1 MTSASATPR
10 VLIAEDEPSI
20 VASLEFLMRRS
31 GYETRVAMDGAAA
44 LEEVHAFR
52 PRVVILDVMLP
63 KRSGL
68 DVCREIRARPELA
81 ATRVLMLTARGGVAD
96 LERGMEAG
104 ADGYM
109 VKPFAT
115 QDLLDRVKALIA

>member
-1 MTSASATPR
+1 MSEAPAR
-10 VLIAEDEPSI
+10 VLIADDEPSI
-20 VASLEFLMRRS
+20 VASLEFLMRRN
-31 GYETRVAMDGAAA
+31 GYETRVAVDGAEA
-44 LEEVHAFR
+44 LAQVGQFR

-68 DVCREIRARPELA
+68 DVCREIRARADLRG
-81 ATRVLMLTARGGVAD
+81 TRVLILTARGGEAD

-109 VKPFAT
+109 VKPFST
-115 QDLLDRVKALIA
+115 HDLVDRVKALMA

>member
-1 MTSASATPR
+1 
-10 VLIAEDEPSI
+10 

-44 LEEVHAFR
+44 LKEVDAFR

-68 DVCREIRARPELA
+68 DVCREIRARPELV

-115 QDLLDRVKALIA
+115 QDLLDRVRALIA